1 MENCGSFK
9 SFGFIYI
16 YRWLSNARILW
27 DGLIMFKYHNEEL
40 KYIYEYDYG
49 LMVDWKKFESGYKL

>member
-1 MENCGSFK
+1 MRMYGTNNIE
-9 SFGFIYI
+9 ILLI
-16 YRWLSNARILW
+16 WLSNARILW
-27 DGLIMFKYHNEEL
+27 DGLIMFKYNNEEL

>member
-1 MENCGSFK
+1 MRMYGTNNIE
-9 SFGFIYI
+9 ILLI
-16 YRWLSNARILW
+16 WLSNARILW